1 MIMEEKH
8 TIDSIIAKYGQPV
21 PKKPRK
27 GLLVVVAL
35 LVILVSAGVA
45 VGALELAKNMPVKT
59 TAPTPQLTGGPT
71 PSSVIDKIASNAT
84 ITGSKNYLLFRV
96 NPTKTDMNTD
106 TTKIIFP
113 QSGYD
118 FITNVTA
125 DDGLRFTLTDA
136 KLTSNKI
143 AMTAA
148 FETVLKDTG
157 FTKTAQDVGALSSY
171 ETVSYVNNGTICQ
184 ITNYANSKKAVSIL
198 EQGILCV
205 SQTSL
210 EKSYSNVKT
219 LLTNADPSIVATTK
233 AVNQSIVMS
242 DTKKLLTLTTTPKDS
257 ADTTNY
263 YFATLDKDYDYIGKR
278 ATPSVDNE
286 ASYSISDELKKNI
299 ANSKWGTFL
308 SDNIK

>member
-1 MIMEEKH
+1 MEEKH

-21 PKKPRK
+21 PKKPK
-27 GLLVVVAL
+27 KWLLVIVAL

-45 VGALELAKNMPVKT
+45 VSALELAKNMPVKT
-59 TAPTPQLTGGPT
+59 PTATEPVTGGPT
-71 PSSVIDKIASNAT
+71 PSSVIDKIASNGT
-84 ITGSKNYLLFRV
+84 ITASKNYLLFRV
-96 NPTKTDMNTD
+96 DPAKTEANTD
-106 TTKIIFP
+106 TTKIIYP

-118 FITNVTA
+118 FITNVVA

-136 KLTSNKI
+136 KLTSNRI

-148 FETVLKDTG
+148 IEDVLKSDG
-157 FTKTAQDVGALSSY
+157 FTKKSQDVSALTSY
-171 ETVSYVNNGTICQ
+171 ETASYTNNGTICQ
-184 ITNYANSKKAVSIL
+184 ITNYANSKQAVSIL

-205 SQTSL
+205 TQTSL

-219 LLTNADPSIVATTK
+219 LLMNADPSVVASTK
-233 AVNQSIVMS
+233 AVNQSVVSS

-257 ADTTNY
+257 ATTTNY
-263 YFATLDKDYDYIGKR
+263 YYATLDKDYTYIGKR

-286 ASYSISDELKKNI
+286 ASYTISDELKKNI
-299 ANSKWGTFL
+299 TDAKWGSFL